1 MHYIWKIDIN
11 KLGKYKY
18 KVVTDDVIL
27 TDERKL
33 HIYQDHVKDYEAIIK
48 NIDRVVL
55 NPIEILEDRKNKDT
69 LFFIGNLKEN
79 NLNVIVKLNTTNNKD
94 HPQNSVMT
102 AWIIRDSN
110 LKKLREKNKT
120 IYKNE

>member
-1 MHYIWKIDIN
+1 MHYIGKIDIN
-11 KLGKYKY
+11 KLGKYKD
-18 KVVTDDVIL
+18 KVITDNVIL

-33 HIYQDHVKDYEAIIK
+33 HIYQNHTKDYETIIK

-110 LKKLREKNKT
+110 LKKLREMNET

>member
-1 MHYIWKIDIN
+1 MHYIGKIDIN

-18 KVVTDDVIL
+18 KIVTDDVIL
-27 TDERKL
+27 TNERKL

-69 LFFIGNLKEN
+69 LFFIGSLKEN
-79 NLNVIVKLNTTNNKD
+79 NLNVIVKLNTTNNKE

-110 LKKLREKNKT
+110 LKKLKERNKT

>member
-1 MHYIWKIDIN
+1 MHYIGKIDIN

-27 TDERKL
+27 TDKRKL

>member
-1 MHYIWKIDIN
+1 MHYIGKIDIN

-69 LFFIGNLKEN
+69 LFFIGSVKEN
-79 NLNVIVKLNTTNNKD
+79 NLNVIVKLNTTNNKE

-110 LKKLREKNKT
+110 LKKLKERNKT

>member
-1 MHYIWKIDIN
+1 MHYIGKIDIN

>member
-1 MHYIWKIDIN
+1 MQYIGKIDKN
-11 KLGKYKY
+11 KIGEYGQKIITED
-18 KVVTDDVIL
+18 VVL

-33 HIYQDHVKDYEAIIK
+33 HIFEDHKKDYEKIIN

-55 NPIEILEDRKNKDT
+55 NPKEVLEDSKNKDT
-69 LFFIGNLKEN
+69 IFLIDKLERS
-79 NLNVIVKLNTTNNKD
+79 NLNVVVRLNTTNSIE
-94 HPQNSVMT
+94 HPKNSVMT

-110 LKKLREKNKT
+110 LKKLREKHKT